1 MAKDCLILPR
11 PGAELAT
18 ESNWADTAVTVS
30 KDHPYLAYFQFAK
43 GLAEY
48 RQGHFVGAIEWTQKA
63 LAKTGQVPSFD
74 VQACTVL
81 AMAQCQSKR
90 MDQARAT
97 LAKGA
102 EIAETKL
109 PKLDS
114 GDLGDDWKDWI
125 VAHALLS
132 EAKALIEGPSAPV
145 AAPSVPK

>member
-1 MAKDCLILPR
+1 MRMSSI
-11 PGAELAT
+11 
-18 ESNWADTAVTVS
+18 
-30 KDHPYLAYFQFAK
+30 
-43 GLAEY
+43 
-48 RQGHFVGAIEWTQKA
+48 
-63 LAKTGQVPSFD
+63 VPSCSD
-74 VQACTVL
+74 PASRTVGIFCSS
-81 AMAQCQSKR
+81 AHA
-90 MDQARAT
+90 
-97 LAKGA
+97 AKGA